1 MKSNLL
7 IAALAAALSTA
18 GMAVP
23 ALAHNGEDHGAAPQ
37 SAAGEGVIKAID
49 VKAGT
54 VVIAHGPIPAL
65 KWPSMTMKFKVASA
79 AVLNGVTV
87 GKKVRFVLKNE
98 HGKPVVS
105 EIEVL

>member
-1 MKSNLL
+1 MKSNLM

-23 ALAHNGEDHGAAPQ
+23 ALAHNGEDHAAAPQ
-37 SAAGEGVIKAID
+37 SAAGDGVVKAVN

-65 KWPSMTMKFKVASA
+65 KWPAMTMKFKVESA
-79 AVLNGVTV
+79 AVLKGVKV
-87 GKKVRFVLKNE
+87 GKKVHFVLKNE

-105 EIEVL
+105 EIHVL